1 VERVERQ
8 GFIDQLKA
16 ISIFFIVY
24 GHNDYDSVFA
34 QYLTTIRLPLFFVVS
49 GYLSKDKINITI
61 SELLGKL
68 TRRLLI
74 PYFLISLFLYSIWL
88 FVERPYFQ
96 EPTEYDPIKN
106 FLGIFYAQGGKEFMV
121 WGIPMWYL
129 PALFSISMIDFFV
142 SRLPFNYR
150 IIPTLLLPVVGITI
164 YKALGYHL
172 PWSLDNAMV
181 VYLFYFFGTYIRR
194 TNFLEYIKGKEVWL
208 LLILIPIFIVG
219 ASYNKPINYYN
230 GAYNNIVLMFFN
242 GLIGVLWLFTFFSIL
257 PTYNKVTWVGKN
269 TLPILAFHVLA
280 MSFIHA
286 VIYVGF
292 GRHLEFSV
300 LMSFFYTVLQI
311 LILVPVILFL
321 NRYLPILVGRSKPK
335 IDSVTA

>member
-1 VERVERQ
+1 LERQ

-49 GYLSKDKINITI
+49 GYLSKDKVNIT
-61 SELLGKL
+61 ELLAKL

-74 PYFLISLFLYSIWL
+74 PYFLISLFLYFIWF

-96 EPTEYDPIKN
+96 EPNEYDPLKN
-106 FLGIFYAQGGKEFMV
+106 FIGIFYAQGGKEYMA

-150 IIPTLLLPVVGITI
+150 FIPTMLLPLVGTII
-164 YKALGYHL
+164 YKALGFHL

-181 VYLFYFFGTYIRR
+181 VYFFYFFGTYIRR
-194 TNFLEYIKGKEVWL
+194 INFLEYIKGKETWL
-208 LLILIPIFIVG
+208 LLILIPLFILG
-219 ASYNKPINYYN
+219 ATYNKPINYYYASFN
-230 GAYNNIVLMFFN
+230 SIPLMYFT
-242 GLIGVLWLFTFFSIL
+242 GLIGVLWLFTLFSTL
-257 PTYNKVTWVGKN
+257 PTFNFITWVGKN
-269 TLPILAFHVLA
+269 TLLILAFHLLA

-286 VIYVGF
+286 ITYFGF
-292 GRHLEFSV
+292 GCHLKTTIF
-300 LMSFFYTVLQI
+300 MSFIYSVLQI
-311 LILVPVILFL
+311 LILVPVILFI
-321 NRYLPILVGRSKPK
+321 NRFLPIFVGRSKP
-335 IDSVTA
+335 